1 MRENRMKKNQIP
13 RPSIGELS
21 HQYPGDVIGLSALGL
36 GLRLDSLETPR
47 MLARFCT
54 L

>member
-21 HQYPGDVIGLSALGL
+21 QYPGDVIGFSALGL
-36 GLRLDSLETPR
+36 GLRLDALGTPR